1 MKELRNALLLF
12 KNAQI
17 SSIELKLSRREN
29 ASSSRTYTCSL
40 KTSANLIKA
49 FFLKPQNPTI
59 KKVIKDSGLEPVFQ
73 EFKKMHKNA
82 STFSK
87 HLCRTERFWNT

>member
-1 MKELRNALLLF
+1 MEISPLICRANQWTGFYMIGTFVMKELRSALLLF

-40 KTSANLIKA
+40 KTSGNLIKA

-59 KKVIKDSGLEPVFQ
+59 L
-73 EFKKMHKNA
+73 
-82 STFSK
+82 
-87 HLCRTERFWNT
+87 